1 MMNVVYKILNA
12 LGLIRRYE
20 FLKKKTVKTT
30 YETVDAF
37 FKIGLSILFCL
48 VLIWVSVLF
57 YVLFYYTYVPTIE
70 HMKPANLQFTS
81 CDASYEKSSNRAVCG
96 FPKAHVQLTRYNSLL
111 MVGQPYKITVTMEL
125 PESESNKQLGMFM
138 VCGQMV
144 GKGGASVAHSCRSTM
159 LRYRS
164 PLLHVLRLFALG
176 PFFVFN
182 FMEEKQTLSV
192 ELFSSFEEDQNFPA
206 TDMYLELKSD
216 RVEVYSA
223 KVQID
228 AHLSGLRYIMF
239 HWPFFSA
246 ILGSIFNLGV
256 IVFVMLLSWYKLYGP
271 NNLTGKEFIIKQI
284 RELAPIRKLV
294 PTRKVEILGESWEK
308 EESDSDSFTGEET
321 VEEIEGK
328 KCLIL
333 KEAEFEEETPQ
344 ERKFILERKLSSSEA

>member
-1 MMNVVYKILNA
+1 MISLGRYYSFKMINIVYKILNA
-12 LGLIRRYE
+12 LGVIRRYDS
-20 FLKKKTVKTT
+20 LKNKTVKTT
-30 YETVDAF
+30 YDTIDAF
-37 FKIGLSILFCL
+37 FKIGLSVLFCL
-48 VLIWVSVLF
+48 VLIWISVLF

-70 HMKPANLQFTS
+70 HIKPVYLQFTS
-81 CDASYEKSSNRAVCG
+81 CDATYDKPSSRAVCG

-111 MVGQPYKITVTMEL
+111 MVGQPYKITVMMEL

-176 PFFVFN
+176 PFFVLN
-182 FMEEKQTLSV
+182 FMEEKQTLAV
-192 ELFSSFEEDQNFPA
+192 ELFSNFEEDQNFPA
-206 TDMYLELKSD
+206 TDMYVELKSD

-246 ILGSIFNLGV
+246 VLGSIFNLGV

-271 NNLTGKEFIIKQI
+271 NNLTG
-284 RELAPIRKLV
+284 
-294 PTRKVEILGESWEK
+294 ESWEK
-308 EESDSDSFTGEET
+308 EDSDNRSFTGDET
-321 VEEIEGK
+321 VENVEEIEGK

-344 ERKFILERKLSSSEA
+344 ERKFVLERKLSSSDA